1 MEEYVKSLQEY
12 LEGKRNFN
20 KTMFKVAG
28 TIYRGVNKNR
38 FTIEKAFSKLN
49 NRGE

>member
-28 TIYRGVNKNR
+28 TIYRGVTNKR
-38 FTIEKAFSKLN
+38 FSIEKAIKKLG
-49 NRGE
+49 GE